1 MYKKQLFIITIISTL
16 FFVACSKPN
25 ALEDASF
32 KAIELNSKE
41 ISNSPKVANISFG
54 KDLKVYGNL
63 GCNNFFGNYLIEK
76 SNLVIGEVGSTMM
89 MCQNMETEREFI
101 NVLESVKTYKIEEN
115 SLIFFDKDNKT
126 IAKFVKE

>member
-1 MYKKQLFIITIISTL
+1 
-16 FFVACSKPN
+16 
-25 ALEDASF
+25 
-32 KAIELNSKE
+32 
-41 ISNSPKVANISFG
+41 
-54 KDLKVYGNL
+54 
-63 GCNNFFGNYLIEK
+63 
-76 SNLVIGEVGSTMM
+76 M

>member
-41 ISNSPKVANISFG
+41 ISNSPKVANISLG
-54 KDLKVYGNL
+54 KDLKVYGN
-63 GCNNFFGNYLIEK
+63 
-76 SNLVIGEVGSTMM
+76 
-89 MCQNMETEREFI
+89 
-101 NVLESVKTYKIEEN
+101 
-115 SLIFFDKDNKT
+115 
-126 IAKFVKE
+126 